1 MFVLSEIVKKIPE
14 RSQLSRLSF
23 EQKLKMY
30 EMKIAG
36 ESNDTISK
44 WLLEECDVAVTPKVL
59 FRTFKNTIPDLLLK
73 QNKIIMFEPEQMD
86 TRHIDSLEKLAEFQ
100 FQRIKAQ
107 YFDELEQMGDPKINN
122 ETGEIDYSGV
132 NKNLNETINTYNRL
146 VKTIY
151 ELKMSIGLIRKVAE
165 EKNVKH
171 TFTMGSAQRDAIK
184 RMIQSNLSSSNR
196 LDKFRQSPADTE
208 ITSEDS
214 QLPTGPLLLEGIQ
227 EDDSEIIEVVAE
239 QVKDKV

>member
-14 RSQLSRLSF
+14 RSQLAKLSF
-23 EQKLKMY
+23 EQKLQMY

-44 WLLEECDVAVTPKVL
+44 WLLEECGIHATPKTL
-59 FRTFKNTIPDLLLK
+59 FGVFRNTIPDILL
-73 QNKIIMFEPEQMD
+73 QRNKIIMFEPEQMD
-86 TRHIDSLEKLAEFQ
+86 TRHIESLEKVAELQ

-107 YFDELEQMGDPKINN
+107 LMDELDQMGEAKINN

-132 NKNLNETINTYNRL
+132 NKNLNETVNTYNRL
-146 VKTIY
+146 VKNIY

-171 TFTMGSAQRDAIK
+171 SFTMNNTQRDAIK
-184 RMIQSNLSSSNR
+184 RMIQSNISNTTR
-196 LDKFRQSPADTE
+196 LEKFRQSPASIDVTE
-208 ITSEDS
+208 EDEE
-214 QLPTGPLLLEGIQ
+214 LVTGPLLSDGEG
-227 EDDSEIIEVVAE
+227 EVIIDVTPES
-239 QVKDKV
+239 KDDKVE